1 MLVNGINSCNS
12 LLHLQAAP
20 VRIVAQVSLPSVL
33 WMVSPT
39 TVLEERPV
47 GRPRPVTNSKQG
59 TRGSVLLVLEEGG
72 TGLQKCFLGQ
82 AREFDSKTPSAD
94 IFYMKA

>member
-1 MLVNGINSCNS
+1 M
-12 LLHLQAAP
+12 
-20 VRIVAQVSLPSVL
+20 RIVAPVSLPSVL

-47 GRPRPVTNSKQG
+47 VRWPGPVTNSKQG
-59 TRGSVLLVLEEGG
+59 TRGSVLLVLKEGG
-72 TGLQKCFLGQ
+72 AGLQKCFLGQ

>member
-1 MLVNGINSCNS
+1 MLINGINSCNS

-20 VRIVAQVSLPSVL
+20 ARIVAQVSLPSVL

-47 GRPRPVTNSKQG
+47 G
-59 TRGSVLLVLEEGG
+59 
-72 TGLQKCFLGQ
+72 
-82 AREFDSKTPSAD
+82 
-94 IFYMKA
+94 